1 MNRKLLYRKL
11 DRLIGIP
18 ILMLLALLFKR
29 RKSFPA
35 FDVQKILVVKFAAI
49 GDSIMLIPMLRTL
62 RRSYPKAEI
71 TFLCSDI
78 NVSIIRKVPYLD
90 KVLVENI
97 HSFLSNPL
105 RFFRMIYE
113 LRKNKYSIIID
124 TEQWSR
130 ISPIIIALLKYDFSV
145 GFKTEGQYKH
155 FMFNRVINHSREK
168 HELDTFMDLLQPL
181 FVPVYESD
189 YVLEYFLNEDNEITA
204 DNFFEEHNLTGKRV
218 ITLHPGCGGLGAPRE
233 WDISRYVALGK
244 RLLEYDNEIVL
255 LISGAPNEKE
265 KCGALEKGLREIYG
279 DSDKIINFSGKYS
292 LDDVV
297 AIIKRVTLIVCS
309 NTGMLHLASC
319 MGTKT
324 MGLHG
329 PTNPAKWG
337 AYSKNTVLIQSDK
350 YCSPC
355 LYLGHDYGC
364 KAPSCMNHISV
375 DDVFIHI
382 RKALN
387 PELFPEELRWIKG

>member
-11 DRLIGIP
+11 DRFLGIP
-18 ILMLLALLFKR
+18 ILMVLALLFKR

-35 FDVQKILVVKFAAI
+35 YDVNKILVVKFAAI

-62 RRSYPKAEI
+62 RRAYPKAEI
-71 TFLCSDI
+71 TFLCSEI
-78 NVSIIRKVPYLD
+78 NESIIRKVPYVD
-90 KVLVENI
+90 KVLVENV
-97 HSFLSNPL
+97 HSYLKNPL
-105 RFFRMIYE
+105 KFLRMIFF

-130 ISPIIIALLKYDFSV
+130 ISAIIIALLRYQFSI
-145 GFKTEGQYKH
+145 GFKTPGQYKH
-155 FMFNRVINHSREK
+155 IMFNRVINHSREK
-168 HELDTFMDLLQPL
+168 HELDTFIDLLTPL

-189 YVLEYFLNEDNEITA
+189 YVLEYFLSPKNDDTA
-204 DNFFEEHNLTGKRV
+204 DEFFREKDLNGRNV

-233 WDISRYVALGK
+233 WDIQSYVDLGK
-244 RLLEYDNEIVL
+244 RLIEYNNEIVI
-255 LISGAPNEKE
+255 LITGAPNEKH
-265 KCGALEKGLREIYG
+265 KCNELESGLRKLYG
-279 DSDKIINFSGKYS
+279 NTNKIINIAGMFS

-297 AIIKRVTLIVCS
+297 ALIKRVTLIVCS

-364 KAPSCMNHISV
+364 KAPSCMSHISV

-387 PELFPEELRWIKG
+387 PELFPNELKVLN

>member
-11 DRLIGIP
+11 DRFLGIP
-18 ILMLLALLFKR
+18 ILMVLALLLKR

-35 FDVQKILVVKFAAI
+35 YDIKKILVVKFAAI

-62 RRSYPKAEI
+62 RRAYPKAEI
-71 TFLCSDI
+71 TFLCSEI
-78 NVSIIRKVPYLD
+78 NESIIRKVPYID
-90 KVLVENI
+90 KVLVENV
-97 HSFLSNPL
+97 HGYLKNPFMFLG
-105 RFFRMIYE
+105 MIYS
-113 LRKNKYSIIID
+113 LRKERYSIIID

-130 ISPIIIALLKYDFSV
+130 ISAIIIALLRYEFSV
-145 GFKTEGQYKH
+145 GYKTEGQYKH
-155 FMFNRVINHSREK
+155 FMFNRVINHSRDK
-168 HELDTFMDLLQPL
+168 HELDTFIDLLTPL
-181 FVPVYESD
+181 FVPVYQTD
-189 YVLEYFLNEDNEITA
+189 YVLEYFLTDENEAVAEKFIKEKSLENKT
-204 DNFFEEHNLTGKRV
+204 V

-233 WDISRYVALGK
+233 WDIPSYVALGK
-244 RLLEYDNEIVL
+244 RLIEYDKEIVI
-255 LISGAPNEKE
+255 LISGAPSEKQ
-265 KCGALEKGLREIYG
+265 KCSELENGLRNLYG
-279 DSDKIINFSGKYS
+279 SSDKVINIAGLFS

-364 KAPSCMNHISV
+364 KAPSCMSHISV

-387 PELFPEELRWIKG
+387 PELFPDELKVL

>member
-11 DRLIGIP
+11 DRLLGIP
-18 ILMLLALLFKR
+18 ILMLLTVLFKR
-29 RKSFPA
+29 KKTLPA
-35 FDVQKILVVKFAAI
+35 YDIRNILVVKFAAI

-62 RRSYPKAEI
+62 RRAYPKAEI

-78 NVSIIRKVPYLD
+78 NESIIRKIPYID
-90 KVLVENI
+90 KVLVENV
-97 HSFLSNPL
+97 HSYLKNPFKFL
-105 RFFRMIYE
+105 RMIFS
-113 LRKNKYSIIID
+113 LRKIRYSIIID

-130 ISPIIIALLKYDFSV
+130 ISAIIISLLKYEFSV
-145 GFKTEGQYKH
+145 GFKTKGQYKH
-155 FMFNRVINHSREK
+155 FMFDRVIEHSRER
-168 HELDTFMDLLQPL
+168 HELETFIDLMYPL
-181 FVPVYESD
+181 YVPVYESD
-189 YVLEYFLNEDNEITA
+189 FVLEYFLSDENEKSAEKFI
-204 DNFFEEHNLTGKRV
+204 EEKSLRGKTV

-233 WDISRYVALGK
+233 WDIEHYVKLGK
-244 RLLEYDNEIVL
+244 RLLEYNSEITI
-255 LISGAPNEKE
+255 LISGAPNEME
-265 KCGALEKGLREIYG
+265 KCGALERGLRDIYG
-279 DSDKIINFSGKYS
+279 STESIINIAGIYS

-297 AIIKRVTLIVCS
+297 AIIKRVMLVVCS

-319 MGTKT
+319 VGTKT

-337 AYSKNTVLIQSDK
+337 AYSPNTVLIQSDK

-364 KAPSCMNHISV
+364 KAPSCMSHISV

-387 PELFPEELRWIKG
+387 PELFPDELKVIK

>member
-11 DRLIGIP
+11 DRILGIP
-18 ILMLLALLFKR
+18 ILMMLAILFKR
-29 RKSFPA
+29 KKSFPA
-35 FDVQKILVVKFAAI
+35 YDIRKILVVKFAAI

-62 RRSYPKAEI
+62 RRAYPKAEI
-71 TFLCSDI
+71 TFLCSEI
-78 NVSIIRKVPYLD
+78 NEAIIRKIPYID
-90 KVLVENI
+90 KVLVENV
-97 HSFLSNPL
+97 HSYLKNPYK
-105 RFFRMIYE
+105 FFRMVFF
-113 LRKNKYSIIID
+113 LRKNRYSIIID

-130 ISPIIIALLKYDFSV
+130 ISAIIIALLRYEFSV
-145 GFKTEGQYKH
+145 GFKTKGQYKH
-155 FMFNRVINHSREK
+155 FMFNRVIEHSRDK
-168 HELDTFMDLLQPL
+168 HELETFIDLMYPL
-181 FVPVYESD
+181 FVPVYNSD
-189 YVLEYFLNEDNEITA
+189 FVLEYFLNESNEHA
-204 DNFFEEHNLTGKRV
+204 AEKFFKDKNLSGKTV

-233 WDISRYVALGK
+233 WDIVQYINLGK
-244 RLLEYDNEIVL
+244 RLFEYDDSIVI

-265 KCGALEKGLREIYG
+265 KCGELEKGLREIYG
-279 DSDKIINFSGKYS
+279 DTDKIINISGMYS

-319 MGTKT
+319 VGTKT

-329 PTNPAKWG
+329 PTNPSKWG
-337 AYSKNTVLIQSDK
+337 AYSPNTVLIQSDK

-364 KAPSCMNHISV
+364 KAPSCMKHISV

-387 PELFPEELRWIKG
+387 PELFPEELKVIV

>member
-11 DRLIGIP
+11 DRILGIP
-18 ILMLLALLFKR
+18 ILMLLTLLLKR

-35 FDVQKILVVKFAAI
+35 YDVKKILVVKFAAI

-62 RRSYPKAEI
+62 RRAYPKAEI
-71 TFLCSDI
+71 TFLCSEI
-78 NVSIIRKVPYLD
+78 NISIIKKVPYID
-90 KVLVENI
+90 KVLVENV
-97 HSFLSNPL
+97 HSFLSNPF
-105 RFFRMIYE
+105 RFVKMIYS
-113 LRKNKYSIIID
+113 LRKNRYSIIID

-130 ISPIIIALLKYDFSV
+130 ISPIIIALLRYEFSV

-155 FMFNRVINHSREK
+155 FMFNRVINHSKDK
-168 HELDTFMDLLQPL
+168 HELDTFIDLLAPL
-181 FVPVYESD
+181 FVPVYDSD
-189 YVLEYFLNEDNEITA
+189 YVLEYFLSNDNKQTA
-204 DNFFEEHNLTGKRV
+204 EKFFTENDLLNKTV

-233 WDISRYVALGK
+233 WDISRYVSLGR
-244 RLLEYDNEIVL
+244 RLIDYDHEIVL
-255 LISGAPNEKE
+255 LISGAPNEVQ
-265 KCGALEKGLREIYG
+265 KCGELEKGLRSIYG
-279 DSDKIINFSGKYS
+279 NIKKIINIAGIYS

-297 AIIKRVTLIVCS
+297 AIIERVTLIVCS

-337 AYSKNTVLIQSDK
+337 AYNKNTVLIQSDK

-364 KAPSCMNHISV
+364 KAPSCMSHISV

-387 PELFPEELRWIKG
+387 PELFPEELKVLK

>member
-11 DRLIGIP
+11 DRIIGIP

-35 FDVQKILVVKFAAI
+35 FDVKKILVVKFAAI

-62 RRSYPKAEI
+62 RRAYPDSEI

-90 KVLVENI
+90 KVLVENV
-97 HSFLSNPL
+97 HNFLSNPF
-105 RFFRMIYE
+105 RFFKMIFE
-113 LRKNKYSIIID
+113 LRRNRYSIIID

-145 GFKTEGQYKH
+145 GFKTEGQFKH

-168 HELDTFMDLLQPL
+168 HELDTFIDLLTPL
-181 FVPVYESD
+181 FVPVYPSD
-189 YVLEYFLNEDNEITA
+189 YVLEYFLSEENENAA
-204 DNFFEEHNLTGKRV
+204 DTFFETNNLAGKHV
-218 ITLHPGCGGLGAPRE
+218 VTLHPGCGGLGAPRE
-233 WDISRYVALGK
+233 WDIDRYVALGK
-244 RLLEYDNEIVL
+244 RLIEYDKEIVI
-255 LISGAPNEKE
+255 LISGAPTEMI
-265 KCGALEKGLREIYG
+265 KCNGLEKGLREIFG
-279 DSDKIINFSGKYS
+279 DSNKIINIAGIFS

-387 PELFPEELRWIKG
+387 PNLFPDELKWIK

>member
-11 DRLIGIP
+11 DRILGIP
-18 ILMLLALLFKR
+18 ILMVLALLFKR

-35 FDVQKILVVKFAAI
+35 YDVNKILVVKFAAI

-62 RRSYPKAEI
+62 RRAYPKAEI
-71 TFLCSDI
+71 TFLCSEI
-78 NVSIIRKVPYLD
+78 NESIIRKVPYVD
-90 KVLVENI
+90 RVLVENV
-97 HSFLSNPL
+97 HSYLKNPL
-105 RFFRMIYE
+105 KFLRMIFS

-130 ISPIIIALLKYDFSV
+130 ISAIIIALLRYQFSI
-145 GFKTEGQYKH
+145 GFKTPGQYKH
-155 FMFNRVINHSREK
+155 IMFNRVINHSREK
-168 HELDTFMDLLQPL
+168 HELDTFIDLLTPL
-181 FVPVYESD
+181 FVLVYQSD
-189 YVLEYFLNEDNEITA
+189 YVLEYFLTEKNEDTA
-204 DNFFEEHNLTGKRV
+204 SEFFREKDLNGRTV

-233 WDISRYVALGK
+233 WDIQSYVALGK
-244 RLLEYDNEIVL
+244 RLVDYNNEIVL
-255 LISGAPNEKE
+255 LITGAPNEKH
-265 KCGALEKGLREIYG
+265 KCNELESGLRKIYG
-279 DSDKIINFSGKYS
+279 NTNKIINIAGMFS

-297 AIIKRVTLIVCS
+297 ALIKRVTLIVCS
-309 NTGMLHLASC
+309 NTGILHLASC

-364 KAPSCMNHISV
+364 KAPTCMSHISV

-387 PELFPEELRWIKG
+387 PELFPDELKVLD

>member
-11 DRLIGIP
+11 DRYLGIP
-18 ILMLLALLFKR
+18 ILMFLTLMLKR

-35 FDVQKILVVKFAAI
+35 YDISRILVVKFAAI

-62 RRSYPKAEI
+62 RRAYPNAEV
-71 TFLCSDI
+71 TFLCSEI
-78 NVSIIRKVPYLD
+78 NESIIRKVPYVD
-90 KVLVENI
+90 KVLVENV
-97 HSFLSNPL
+97 HSYLKNPFKFLN
-105 RFFRMIYE
+105 MIYT

-130 ISPIIIALLKYDFSV
+130 ISAIIIALLRYQFSV
-145 GFKTEGQYKH
+145 GFKTQGQYKH
-155 FMFNRVINHSREK
+155 FMFNRVINHSKDK
-168 HELDTFMDLLQPL
+168 HELDTFIDLLTPL
-181 FVPVYESD
+181 FVPVYQSD
-189 YVLEYFLNEDNEITA
+189 YVLEYFLKESNEAAASKFFKDN
-204 DNFFEEHNLTGKRV
+204 NLENKTV
-218 ITLHPGCGGLGAPRE
+218 VTLHPGCGGLGAPRE
-233 WDISRYVALGK
+233 WDIPSYISLGK
-244 RLLEYDNEIVL
+244 RLFDFNKEIVI
-255 LISGAPNEKE
+255 LISGAPGEIQ
-265 KCGALEKGLREIYG
+265 KCGELEKGLKEFINDENR
-279 DSDKIINFSGKYS
+279 IINIAGVYS

-364 KAPSCMNHISV
+364 KSPSCMSHISV

-387 PELFPEELRWIKG
+387 PELFPDELKVLN

>member
-1 MNRKLLYRKL
+1 MNRKLLYRNL
-11 DRLIGIP
+11 DRLLGIP

-35 FDVQKILVVKFAAI
+35 YDVKKILVVKFAAI

-62 RRSYPKAEI
+62 RRAYPKSEI

-78 NVSIIRKVPYLD
+78 NVSIIRKIPYID
-90 KVLVENI
+90 KVLVENV
-97 HSFLSNPL
+97 HNFLSNPL
-105 RFFRMIYE
+105 RFVKMIFE
-113 LRKNKYSIIID
+113 LRQNRYSIIID

-130 ISPIIIALLKYDFSV
+130 ISPIIIALLKYEFSV

-155 FMFNRVINHSREK
+155 FMFNRVIIHSRDK
-168 HELDTFMDLLQPL
+168 HELDTFIDLLTPL
-181 FVPVYESD
+181 FVPVYPSD
-189 YVLEYFLNEDNEITA
+189 YVLEYFLSEDNENTA
-204 DNFFEEHNLTGKRV
+204 DDFFNENNLVGKKV
-218 ITLHPGCGGLGAPRE
+218 ITMHPGCGGLGAPRE
-233 WDISRYVALGK
+233 WDIARYIALGK
-244 RLLEYDNEIVL
+244 RLIDYNNEIVI
-255 LISGAPNEKE
+255 LISGAPSEVQ
-265 KCGALEKGLREIYG
+265 KCSELEKGLHEIFG
-279 DSDKIINFSGKYS
+279 DSKKIINIAGIYS

-364 KAPSCMNHISV
+364 KAPSCMSHISV

-387 PELFPEELRWIKG
+387 PELFPAELKVLK

>member
-11 DRLIGIP
+11 DRFLGIP
-18 ILMLLALLFKR
+18 ILMVLALLFKR

-35 FDVQKILVVKFAAI
+35 YDINQILVVKFAAI

-62 RRSYPKAEI
+62 RRAYPKAEI
-71 TFLCSDI
+71 TFLCSEI
-78 NVSIIRKVPYLD
+78 NESIIRKVPYVD
-90 KVLVENI
+90 KVLVENV
-97 HSFLSNPL
+97 HSYLKNPFKFL
-105 RFFRMIYE
+105 RMIYS

-130 ISPIIIALLKYDFSV
+130 ISAIIIALLRYEFSV
-145 GFKTEGQYKH
+145 GFKTPGQYKH
-155 FMFNRVINHSREK
+155 IMFNRVINHSKEK
-168 HELDTFMDLLQPL
+168 HELDTFMDLLTPL
-181 FVPVYESD
+181 FVPVYQND
-189 YVLEYFLNEDNEITA
+189 YVLEYFLTDKNEETA
-204 DNFFEEHNLTGKRV
+204 VAFFREKELNGRIV

-233 WDISRYVALGK
+233 WDIPSYVALGK
-244 RLLEYDNEIVL
+244 RLIEFNNEIVI
-255 LISGAPNEKE
+255 LITGAPNEKQ
-265 KCGALEKGLREIYG
+265 KCNELESGLRKLYG
-279 DSDKIINFSGKYS
+279 NTNKIINIAGMFS

-297 AIIKRVTLIVCS
+297 ALIKKVTLIVCS

-364 KAPSCMNHISV
+364 KTPSCMSHISV

-387 PELFPEELRWIKG
+387 PELFPEELKVLK

>member
-11 DRLIGIP
+11 DRLLGIP

-35 FDVQKILVVKFAAI
+35 YDVQKILVVKFAAI

-62 RRSYPKAEI
+62 RRAYPKAEI

-90 KVLVENI
+90 KVLVENV
-97 HSFLSNPL
+97 HNFLSNPL
-105 RFFRMIYE
+105 NFFKMIFS

-130 ISPIIIALLKYDFSV
+130 ISPIIISLLRYDFAV

-168 HELDTFMDLLQPL
+168 HELETFIDLLTPL
-181 FVPVYESD
+181 FVPVYPSD
-189 YVLEYFLNEDNEITA
+189 YVLEYFLSEENEKLAET
-204 DNFFEEHNLTGKRV
+204 FFEENNLVGKKV
-218 ITLHPGCGGLGAPRE
+218 ITFHPGCGGLGAPRE
-233 WDISRYVALGK
+233 WNIDRYVALGK
-244 RLLEYDNEIVL
+244 RLIEYNKEMVI
-255 LISGAPNEKE
+255 LISGAPNETQ
-265 KCGALEKGLREIYG
+265 KCDELERGLRDIYDG
-279 DSDKIINFSGKYS
+279 TNKIINIAGLYS

-297 AIIKRVTLIVCS
+297 AIIKRVTIVVCS

-364 KAPSCMNHISV
+364 NAPTCMNHISV

-387 PELFPEELRWIKG
+387 PELFPDELKVLKI

>member
-11 DRLIGIP
+11 DRFLGIP
-18 ILMLLALLFKR
+18 ILMVLALLFKCL
-29 RKSFPA
+29 KQKTA
-35 FDVQKILVVKFAAI
+35 YEINKILVVKFAAI

-62 RRSYPKAEI
+62 RRAYPKAEI
-71 TFLCSDI
+71 TFLCSEI
-78 NVSIIRKVPYLD
+78 NESIIRKVPYVD
-90 KVLVENI
+90 KVLVENV
-97 HSFLSNPL
+97 HSYLKNPL
-105 RFFRMIYE
+105 KFLRMIFF

-130 ISPIIIALLKYDFSV
+130 ISAIIIALLRYQFSI
-145 GFKTEGQYKH
+145 GFKTPGQYKH
-155 FMFNRVINHSREK
+155 IMFNRVINHSREK
-168 HELDTFMDLLQPL
+168 HELDTFIDLLTPL

-189 YVLEYFLNEDNEITA
+189 YVLEYFLSPKNDDTA
-204 DNFFEEHNLTGKRV
+204 DEFFREKDLNGRNV

-233 WDISRYVALGK
+233 WDIQSYVDLGK
-244 RLLEYDNEIVL
+244 RLIEYNNEIVI
-255 LISGAPNEKE
+255 LITGAPNEKH
-265 KCGALEKGLREIYG
+265 KCNELESGLRKLYG
-279 DSDKIINFSGKYS
+279 NTNKIINIAGMFS

-297 AIIKRVTLIVCS
+297 ALIKRVTLIVCS

-364 KAPSCMNHISV
+364 KAPSCMSHISV

-387 PELFPEELRWIKG
+387 PELFPNELKVLN